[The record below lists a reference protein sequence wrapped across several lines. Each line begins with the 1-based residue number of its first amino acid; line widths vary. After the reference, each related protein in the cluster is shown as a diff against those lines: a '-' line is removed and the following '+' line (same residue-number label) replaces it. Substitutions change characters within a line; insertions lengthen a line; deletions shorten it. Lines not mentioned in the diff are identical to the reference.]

1 MEKENLALSPY
12 NRDPRVLAGPK
23 LPKKVAINDVTLREG
38 EQTAEVSFTLEEK
51 VALAHRLDEIG
62 VAQIQIGWP
71 NKSELDREV
80 LRILKKEGLR
90 TPTQGL
96 ATLYG
101 QEWRR
106 EVDTSVESG
115 ADVVN
120 LLHATSDI
128 RLKYTEKI
136 THEELLVKIRKAIHY
151 AVGRGPLI
159 AFSVVDATRT
169 DLDFMK
175 RVVEEAVTAGAE
187 RISIPDT
194 AGVATPGTMRFLIS
208 QVTHWVDV
216 PVQVHCHN
224 DFGLA
229 LANTLAAVEGGAS
242 IVDATVNGLGDR
254 SGNAALDEVAV
265 ALKFFYGVETGIKL
279 DGLFS
284 LSRYVQEITG
294 VPLPFNKPLVGENAF
309 SHKLELHIKRVMT
322 HAPLFEPLP
331 PESVGNRRIFPLG
344 RQTGPFLVGLKLEEH
359 GLGADEKQI
368 EAIVSGVRRLA
379 SEKKASLTEDEFLN
393 IVKGVLD

>member
-1 MEKENLALSPY
+1 MKKKGLILLWIGFIIFSSLVIAQADDQELA
-12 NRDPRVLAGPK
+12 
-23 LPKKVAINDVTLREG
+23 
-38 EQTAEVSFTLEEK
+38 
-51 VALAHRLDEIG
+51 
-62 VAQIQIGWP
+62 
-71 NKSELDREV
+71 
-80 LRILKKEGLR
+80 
-90 TPTQGL
+90 
-96 ATLYG
+96 
-101 QEWRR
+101 
-106 EVDTSVESG
+106 
-115 ADVVN
+115 
-120 LLHATSDI
+120 
-128 RLKYTEKI
+128 
-136 THEELLVKIRKAIHY
+136 KIREAIRY

-175 RVVEEAVTAGAE
+175 RVVVEAVAAGAE

-254 SGNAALDEVAV
+254 SGNAVLDEVAV

-279 DGLFS
+279 DDLFS

-294 VPLPFNKPLVGENAF
+294 VPLPFNKPFVGDNAF
-309 SHKLELHIKRVMT
+309 SHKLDIHIKRVMT
-322 HAPLFEPLP
+322 YAPLFEPLL
-331 PESVGNRRIFPLG
+331 PETTGNRRVIPLG
-344 RQTGPFLVGLKLEEH
+344 RHTGPFIVELKLKEH
-359 GLGADEKQI
+359 GLGADQEQIAEIVSQI
-368 EAIVSGVRRLA
+368 ERLA
-379 SEKKASLTEDEFLN
+379 LEKKASLTEDEFLS
-393 IVKGVLD
+393 IVREVLG